1 MNSSISV
8 DLGHIARDLNL
19 PPDKVE
25 RTVALLDEG
34 NTVPFITRYR
44 KDFTGGLDE
53 EQIRAI
59 QWRIGKVRQLVE
71 RKQTILKTIEAQGK
85 LTPELAEHIKN
96 ATTPK
101 RLEDLYLPYKPKK
114 QSLASI
120 AREKGLE
127 PLAIEIVE
135 AHPAAE
141 NLEARAADF
150 ISAEKELP
158 TTAEVL
164 EGVGHLIS
172 ERYSENAEL
181 RGRLRRIFHRSGRIV
196 CAKVEAPPAPEAA
209 PAESAPAEP
218 AATDET
224 ALELAPGLQTS
235 DGESG
240 SGGEMEQSSGGVPQ
254 HEGVAETNAA
264 ELQPQAMAATT
275 AASSAA
281 TVPMSAII
289 EAVHASNNAATV
301 PMSAI
306 AEAVQAAKAEA
317 QQDRETIVAEN
328 TSPCPPLSVSLPPA
342 AETSPEAGPSA
353 VTESPSSLSASSPS
367 SDARPRLFTP
377 PATVPIPIA
386 DLKKKNKKKK
396 KKVLGEHAFKDYYNY
411 SEPLHRVPPHRVLAI
426 NRGER
431 ARAIRVK
438 IEADERAMEQE
449 SVHLLIAP
457 DHPHASFLRHCL
469 FDALTRLIIPSLER
483 EIRREQTEKAEEHA
497 VDVFVRNL
505 RKLLLQQP
513 IRGRRVLAI
522 DPGFK
527 SGCKMVALDE
537 FGNLLG
543 HGVVYV
549 IGKEDRRAKARQ
561 RLAEFA
567 RQHNVSVIAIGNGT
581 GCRETEQLVADVL
594 GEELKDR
601 DTSYTVV
608 NEAGASIYST
618 SPLGREE
625 LPQSDALQRGAV
637 SIGRRLLDP
646 LSEMVKINPANL
658 GVGLYQHDLKAKH
671 LQDSLDGVVESC
683 VNFVGVD
690 VNSAS
695 PALLRYVSGMNA
707 LTARRVYEFRREH
720 GPFKNREELKKVS
733 GFGDATFVQAAGFLK
748 ILGGENPLDAT
759 WIHPESYDIAQAVLE
774 KLGCDVSEL
783 AKSVPAPV
791 RPQQMKLKFGENL
804 ATAPV
809 DAEVPAASQP
819 EGQSEKEGEAC
830 KTSAAFTSS
839 EEPSAVAQNEAEREA
854 ASAAEMSSAATVP
867 FSEIVNGLSSPAPPL
882 PPSPTLP
889 LAQEGGTEAAP
900 ETAAENAAPPHPK
913 MDTPSHAD
921 RANDLTPVAPPETP
935 AATRNLIAE
944 RASGVEIEKLAAE
957 LAIGTHLLRDILNS
971 LTRPALDP
979 RDNLPPPIFRRGIM
993 KLEDLSPGME
1003 LQGTV
1008 LNVVDF
1014 GVFVDIGL
1022 SDSGLVHI
1030 SRLADRFIK
1039 DPHEVV
1045 GVGDVLKVWVVEVD
1059 KARRRVSLTAIP
1071 PGHERQQRPP
1081 RQEQRPPRPQR
1092 PQQPKQQ
1099 QRQPRPQPQVAGA
1112 AAGSAPP
1119 AGGRPP
1125 APHTQHGGRRDQR
1138 RGGGGRPQ
1146 SHGPKVIERQPT
1158 KPKVVKPITKAME
1171 EGKEAMRS
1179 FGQLLQLYE
1188 KKKEQKPDA
1197 DPGEAPPA
1205 ES

>member
-1 MNSSISV
+1 MNSTISV

-53 EQIRAI
+53 EDIRAI

-85 LTPELAEHIKN
+85 LTPELEEHIKN

-114 QSLASI
+114 QSLASL

-135 AHPAAE
+135 AHPAAAD
-141 NLEARAADF
+141 LEARAAEF
-150 ISAEKELP
+150 ISVEKGLP
-158 TTAEVL
+158 TTVEVL
-164 EGVGHLIS
+164 DGVGHLIS

-181 RGRLRRIFHRSGRIV
+181 RGRLRRVFHRSGKIV
-196 CAKVEAPPAPEAA
+196 CTRVEAPPPVAEAA
-209 PAESAPAEP
+209 VAVPAAAEAAAAEQAAPQLAPAIQAGEGEAPSVAAESAS
-218 AATDET
+218 ET
-224 ALELAPGLQTS
+224 STVAI
-235 DGESG
+235 
-240 SGGEMEQSSGGVPQ
+240 V
-254 HEGVAETNAA
+254 VAE
-264 ELQPQAMAATT
+264 Q
-275 AASSAA
+275 A
-281 TVPMSAII
+281 TVPMSAIL
-289 EAVHASNNAATV
+289 EAVQATKDAATV

-306 AEAVQAAKAEA
+306 AEAVQAARASASGEAEQSAGTEGESGRVGEGESAGA
-317 QQDRETIVAEN
+317 Q
-328 TSPCPPLSVSLPPA
+328 TSPPLPLAPLPTPD
-342 AETSPEAGPSA
+342 SP
-353 VTESPSSLSASSPS
+353 
-367 SDARPRLFTP
+367 PRLFTP
-377 PATVPIPIA
+377 LATVPIPIA

-396 KKVLGEHAFKDYYNY
+396 KKVLGEHAFKDYYDY
-411 SEPLHRVPPHRVLAI
+411 TEPLHRVPPHRVLAI

-431 ARAIRVK
+431 ARAIRVR
-438 IEADERAMEQE
+438 IEADERAMEHE

-457 DHPHASFLRHCL
+457 DHPHAEFLRHCL

-513 IRGRRVLAI
+513 VRGRRVLAI

-707 LTARRVYEFRREH
+707 LTARRVYEYRREH
-720 GPFKNREELKKVS
+720 GPFRNREELKKVN

-748 ILGGENPLDAT
+748 IVGGENPLDAT

-774 KLGCDVSEL
+774 KLGCDVNEL
-783 AKSVPAPV
+783 AKAVPVPA
-791 RPQQMKLKFGENL
+791 RPQQMKLKFGEMPTEVR
-804 ATAPV
+804 ASGQADVGETAKP
-809 DAEVPAASQP
+809 P
-819 EGQSEKEGEAC
+819 EGDQAGVGAGE
-830 KTSAAFTSS
+830 TSAAAAAQESS
-839 EEPSAVAQNEAEREA
+839 TPVEQPASELPTPAGDSGGAGERE
-854 ASAAEMSSAATVP
+854 TVVIERSRP
-867 FSEIVNGLSSPAPPL
+867 TPPL
-882 PPSPTLP
+882 PHSPTP
-889 LAQEGGTEAAP
+889 
-900 ETAAENAAPPHPK
+900 TAASIATLEEVSPAHSATVTPAEADTSADSAPAAPPAEAP
-913 MDTPSHAD
+913 AD
-921 RANDLTPVAPPETP
+921 A
-935 AATRNLIAE
+935 RNLIAE
-944 RASGVEIEKLAAE
+944 RASGLEIEKLAAE
-957 LAIGTHLLRDILNS
+957 LSIGTHLLRDILNS
-971 LTRPALDP
+971 LTRPASTP
-979 RDNLPPPIFRRGIM
+979 RQPAAANLPPRDHEARGPHAGDGAVRHGVERRRFRR
-993 KLEDLSPGME
+993 
-1003 LQGTV
+1003 V
-1008 LNVVDF
+1008 
-1014 GVFVDIGL
+1014 
-1022 SDSGLVHI
+1022 
-1030 SRLADRFIK
+1030 
-1039 DPHEVV
+1039 
-1045 GVGDVLKVWVVEVD
+1045 
-1059 KARRRVSLTAIP
+1059 RRHRPV
-1071 PGHERQQRPP
+1071 RQRP
-1081 RQEQRPPRPQR
+1081 
-1092 PQQPKQQ
+1092 
-1099 QRQPRPQPQVAGA
+1099 GA
-1112 AAGSAPP
+1112 HQP
-1119 AGGRPP
+1119 AGGPVHQGP
-1125 APHTQHGGRRDQR
+1125 ARGGRRR
-1138 RGGGGRPQ
+1138 
-1146 SHGPKVIERQPT
+1146 
-1158 KPKVVKPITKAME
+1158 
-1171 EGKEAMRS
+1171 
-1179 FGQLLQLYE
+1179 
-1188 KKKEQKPDA
+1188 
-1197 DPGEAPPA
+1197 
-1205 ES
+1205 

>member
-1 MNSSISV
+1 MNSTISV

-19 PPDKVE
+19 PPDMVE

-44 KDFTGGLDE
+44 KDLTGGLDE

-59 QWRIGKVRQLVE
+59 QARIAKLRQLAE

-85 LTPELAEHIKN
+85 LTPDLAEHINN

-135 AHPAAE
+135 AHPAAAD
-141 NLEARAADF
+141 LQARAAEF
-150 ISAEKELP
+150 ISADKELP
-158 TTAEVL
+158 TTVEVL
-164 EGVGHLIS
+164 AGVGHLIA

-181 RGRLRRIFHRSGRIV
+181 RGRLRRIFHRSGKIV
-196 CAKVEAPPAPEAA
+196 CTKVEAPPAPEPVPEQPAEAEAVAPSPAAEAVDGEIARGEGAASPAAEAPAPETAA
-209 PAESAPAEP
+209 PETAAPETAAAE
-218 AATDET
+218 AATQSSAET
-224 ALELAPGLQTS
+224 A
-235 DGESG
+235 
-240 SGGEMEQSSGGVPQ
+240 
-254 HEGVAETNAA
+254 VASN
-264 ELQPQAMAATT
+264 
-275 AASSAA
+275 AA
-281 TVPMSAII
+281 TVPMSAIK
-289 EAVHASNNAATV
+289 EALHSGSDAATV

-306 AEAVQAAKAEA
+306 AEAVQAAKAVATDGEPPQTEA
-317 QQDRETIVAEN
+317 AQDEPAHADTLTPAHPDANGLAAEI
-328 TSPCPPLSVSLPPA
+328 TQPAPPLA
-342 AETSPEAGPSA
+342 Q
-353 VTESPSSLSASSPS
+353 
-367 SDARPRLFTP
+367 PRLFTP
-377 PATVPIPIA
+377 PATVPIPVA

-411 SEPLHRVPPHRVLAI
+411 TEPLHRVPPHRVLAI

-438 IEADERAMEQE
+438 VEGDERAMEQE
-449 SVHLLIAP
+449 ASHYMVAP
-457 DHPHASFLRHCL
+457 DHPQAEFLRQCVR
-469 FDALTRLIIPSLER
+469 DSLTRLMIPSLER

-497 VDVFVRNL
+497 VEVFVRNL

-513 IRGRRVLAI
+513 VRGRRVLAI

-594 GEELKDR
+594 TEELKDR

-707 LTARRVYEFRREH
+707 LTARRVYEYRREH

-783 AKSVPAPV
+783 AQSVPAPA

-804 ATAPV
+804 APAP
-809 DAEVPAASQP
+809 AEQP
-819 EGQSEKEGEAC
+819 PMTSEGVSEGPKDEETEGQTDGETEGQTTEGQTTEGQTTEGQSAGGTEGQ
-830 KTSAAFTSS
+830 S
-839 EEPSAVAQNEAEREA
+839 VEAEETIP
-854 ASAAEMSSAATVP
+854 SVTPS
-867 FSEIVNGLSSPAPPL
+867 L
-882 PPSPTLP
+882 PPS
-889 LAQEGGTEAAP
+889 
-900 ETAAENAAPPHPK
+900 
-913 MDTPSHAD
+913 
-921 RANDLTPVAPPETP
+921 VAPPP
-935 AATRNLIAE
+935 AAAEELPAPDAPAPRNPIAE

-957 LAIGTHLLRDILNS
+957 LSIGTHLLRDIINS

-979 RDNLPPPIFRRGIM
+979 RDNLSPPIFRRGIM
-993 KLEDLSPGME
+993 KLEDLAPAME

-1045 GVGDVLKVWVVEVD
+1045 GVGDVLKVWVVDVD

-1081 RQEQRPPRPQR
+1081 RQEQRPQRPQR

-1099 QRQPRPQPQVAGA
+1099 RPRPQPATAGA

-1125 APHTQHGGRRDQR
+1125 APHTQHGGRRDGR
-1138 RGGGGRPQ
+1138 RGGGRPQ
-1146 SHGPKVIERQPT
+1146 SHGPKVIERPPT

-1179 FGQLLQLYE
+1179 FGQLMQLFE
-1188 KKKEQKPDA
+1188 KKKEQKPEENSDQ
-1197 DPGEAPPA
+1197 PPPA

>member
-1 MNSSISV
+1 MNSTISV

-53 EQIRAI
+53 EDIRAI
-59 QWRIGKVRQLVE
+59 QWRVGKMRQLVE

-85 LTPELAEHIKN
+85 LTPELEEHIKN

-114 QSLASI
+114 QSLASL

-135 AHPAAE
+135 AHPAAA

-164 EGVGHLIS
+164 DGVGHLIS

-196 CAKVEAPPAPEAA
+196 CLKVEAPPPAEAVAA
-209 PAESAPAEP
+209 PAGESAAEQAP
-218 AATDET
+218 AASVGEGEKERE
-224 ALELAPGLQTS
+224 AQREEAS
-235 DGESG
+235 DGVIEG
-240 SGGEMEQSSGGVPQ
+240 AVEQAIAADAAACASSTAPTV
-254 HEGVAETNAA
+254 VAE
-264 ELQPQAMAATT
+264 
-275 AASSAA
+275 S
-281 TVPMSAII
+281 
-289 EAVHASNNAATV
+289 ATV

-306 AEAVQAAKAEA
+306 AEAVCAAKAGQVGETVA
-317 QQDRETIVAEN
+317 TQQS
-328 TSPCPPLSVSLPPA
+328 SPTPPLPLSPTPDAGHEGEKRREGDEAGETEIAEQAAPALTAGESPVASPA
-342 AETSPEAGPSA
+342 AAAEIPAT
-353 VTESPSSLSASSPS
+353 
-367 SDARPRLFTP
+367 PRLFTP
-377 PATVPIPIA
+377 PATIPIPVA
-386 DLKKKNKKKK
+386 ELKKKNKKKK
-396 KKVLGEHAFKDYYNY
+396 KKILSEHAFKDYYQY
-411 SEPLHRVPPHRVLAI
+411 TEPLHRVPPHRVLAI

-431 ARAIRVK
+431 ARAIRVRV
-438 IEADERAMEQE
+438 EADERAMEQE
-449 SVHLLIAP
+449 SLHLLISP
-457 DHPHASFLRHCL
+457 DHPHAEFLRQCL
-469 FDALTRLIIPSLER
+469 YDALTRLIIPSLER

-497 VDVFVRNL
+497 VEVFVRNL

-513 IRGRRVLAI
+513 VRGRRVLAI

-537 FGNLLG
+537 FGNPRG

-601 DTSYTVV
+601 DISYTVV

-625 LPQSDALQRGAV
+625 LPHSDALQRGAV

-707 LTARRVYEFRREH
+707 LTARRVYEYRREH
-720 GPFKNREELKKVS
+720 GPFKNREELKKVT

-748 ILGGENPLDAT
+748 VLGGENPLDAT
-759 WIHPESYDIAQAVLE
+759 WIHPESYDIAQAVLD
-774 KLGCDVSEL
+774 KLGCDVNEL
-783 AKSVPAPV
+783 AKAVPVPA
-791 RPQQMKLKFGENL
+791 RPQQMRLKFGENL
-804 ATAPV
+804 APPPAQPSP
-809 DAEVPAASQP
+809 AEVA
-819 EGQSEKEGEAC
+819 EGEAA
-830 KTSAAFTSS
+830 KQQEGERGREGEGETSGAAIAPAPEIHTQ
-839 EEPSAVAQNEAEREA
+839 EERETGA
-854 ASAAEMSSAATVP
+854 EEERVVIEPLSPTPPLSRSSTPAAESIATWEEV
-867 FSEIVNGLSSPAPPL
+867 SSPHPV
-882 PPSPTLP
+882 TL
-889 LAQEGGTEAAP
+889 
-900 ETAAENAAPPHPK
+900 
-913 MDTPSHAD
+913 TPSHPNTSPD
-921 RANDLTPVAPPETP
+921 PAPAATPETP
-935 AATRNLIAE
+935 ASARNLIAE
-944 RASGVEIEKLAAE
+944 RASGVEIDKLAAE

-993 KLEDLSPGME
+993 KLEDLAPGME

-1045 GVGDVLKVWVVEVD
+1045 GVGDVLKVWVVDVD
-1059 KARRRVSLTAIP
+1059 KGRRRVSLTAIP

-1081 RQEQRPPRPQR
+1081 RQEQRPQR
-1092 PQQPKQQ
+1092 PQQPRQQ
-1099 QRQPRPQPQVAGA
+1099 QRPPRPQPVGAGA
-1112 AAGSAPP
+1112 PAGSAPP
-1119 AGGRPP
+1119 SGGRPP
-1125 APHTQHGGRRDQR
+1125 APHTQHGGGRRDQR
-1138 RGGGGRPQ
+1138 RGGGRPQ
-1146 SHGPKVIERQPT
+1146 SHGPKVVERAPT

-1179 FGQLLQLYE
+1179 FGQLMQLFE
-1188 KKKEQKPDA
+1188 KKKQKPD
-1197 DPGEAPPA
+1197 GEEEAPPS
-1205 ES
+1205 ESPE

>member
-1 MNSSISV
+1 MNSTISV
-8 DLGHIARDLNL
+8 DLGHLARDLNL
-19 PPDKVE
+19 PADKVD

-44 KDFTGGLDE
+44 KDLTGGLDE

-59 QWRIGKVRQLVE
+59 QSRIGKLRQLAE

-85 LTPELAEHIKN
+85 LTPELAEQIQN

-135 AHPAAE
+135 SHPAAAD
-141 NLEARAADF
+141 LQARAAEFVDV
-150 ISAEKELP
+150 AKELP
-158 TTAEVL
+158 TAAEVL
-164 EGVGHLIS
+164 EGVGHLIA

-181 RGRLRRIFHRSGRIV
+181 RGRLRRIFHRSGKIV
-196 CAKVEAPPAPEAA
+196 CIRVEAPPAPAAA
-209 PAESAPAEP
+209 PAEAASEAPPETAAVLP
-218 AATDET
+218 AAAANEGEGGQRGEGEIGTHHPVAMDAAAVT
-224 ALELAPGLQTS
+224 A
-235 DGESG
+235 D
-240 SGGEMEQSSGGVPQ
+240 
-254 HEGVAETNAA
+254 AETLVADS
-264 ELQPQAMAATT
+264 ATL
-275 AASSAA
+275 
-281 TVPMSAII
+281 
-289 EAVHASNNAATV
+289 

-306 AEAVQAAKAEA
+306 ADAVRAAKAEA
-317 QQDRETIVAEN
+317 ESTAIESPASAVDQEGESRGEEEGEAIAAEQA
-328 TSPCPPLSVSLPPA
+328 SPPLPHSPTHNPETGELPA
-342 AETSPEAGPSA
+342 TAEP
-353 VTESPSSLSASSPS
+353 
-367 SDARPRLFTP
+367 PRLFTP
-377 PATVPIPIA
+377 PATVPIPVA
-386 DLKKKNKKKK
+386 DIKKKNKKKK
-396 KKVLGEHAFKDYYNY
+396 KKVLSEHAFKDYYDY

-431 ARAIRVK
+431 ARAIRVR
-438 IEADERAMEQE
+438 IEADERAMEQDAIHYF
-449 SVHLLIAP
+449 VAP
-457 DHPHASFLRHCL
+457 DHPHAEFLRQCVR
-469 FDALTRLIIPSLER
+469 DALTRLLIPSLER
-483 EIRREQTEKAEEHA
+483 ELRREQTEKAEEHA
-497 VDVFVRNL
+497 VDVFIRNL

-513 IRGRRVLAI
+513 VRSRRVLAI

-527 SGCKMVALDE
+527 SGCKLVALDE

-601 DTSYTVV
+601 DMSYTVV

-671 LQDSLDGVVESC
+671 LQESLDGVVESC

-707 LTARRVYEFRREH
+707 LTARRVYEYRREH
-720 GPFKNREELKKVS
+720 GPFKNREDLKKVN
-733 GFGDATFVQAAGFLK
+733 GFGDATYIQAAGFLK

-774 KLGCDVSEL
+774 KLGCDVNEL
-783 AKSVPAPV
+783 AKAVPKPV

-804 ATAPV
+804 AEPAAVPDQSAASVSSAESQDSGKPPVTAGEGGMMPISS
-809 DAEVPAASQP
+809 DVPASTGGSAP
-819 EGQSEKEGEAC
+819 EPQAVTHIAPNGAAAQSE
-830 KTSAAFTSS
+830 AAL
-839 EEPSAVAQNEAEREA
+839 AAAQPAEYA
-854 ASAAEMSSAATVP
+854 
-867 FSEIVNGLSSPAPPL
+867 
-882 PPSPTLP
+882 SPTP
-889 LAQEGGTEAAP
+889 PYEVKEPAEQAVDTAAP
-900 ETAAENAAPPHPK
+900 EVNAIAGASMAPAT
-913 MDTPSHAD
+913 DVESSATE
-921 RANDLTPVAPPETP
+921 APTNG
-935 AATRNLIAE
+935 RNVIAE
-944 RASGVEIEKLAAE
+944 RAAGVDIEKLAAE
-957 LAIGTHLLRDILNS
+957 LAIGTHLLRDILGS

-993 KLEDLSPGME
+993 KLEDLAPGME

-1059 KARRRVSLTAIP
+1059 KGRRRVSLTAIP

-1081 RQEQRPPRPQR
+1081 RQEQRPQRPAR
-1092 PQQPKQQ
+1092 PQQPRQ
-1099 QRQPRPQPQVAGA
+1099 QRPQRAQPALAGA
-1112 AAGSAPP
+1112 PAGGAPP
-1119 AGGRPP
+1119 TGGRPP
-1125 APHTQHGGRRDQR
+1125 APHTSHGGGRRDQR
-1138 RGGGGRPQ
+1138 RGGGRPQ
-1146 SHGPKVIERQPT
+1146 NYGPKVIERAPT

-1179 FGQLLQLYE
+1179 FGQLKQLFE
-1188 KKKEQKPDA
+1188 KKKDQKPEEPSD
-1197 DPGEAPPA
+1197 ESPPA
-1205 ES
+1205 DAT

>member
-1 MNSSISV
+1 MNSTISV

-53 EQIRAI
+53 EEIRAI
-59 QWRIGKVRQLVE
+59 QSRIAKVRQLVE

-85 LTPELAEHIKN
+85 LTDELAEQIKN

-135 AHPAAE
+135 AHPAAAD
-141 NLEARAADF
+141 LQARAAEF

-164 EGVGHLIS
+164 EGVGHLIA

-181 RGRLRRIFHRSGRIV
+181 RGRLRRIFHRSGKIV
-196 CAKVEAPPAPEAA
+196 CTKVEAPPPAVVVEPVAELAPPVEATEQSPAIQAGETESGSEGEGDTLSVAPEAA
-209 PAESAPAEP
+209 
-218 AATDET
+218 
-224 ALELAPGLQTS
+224 
-235 DGESG
+235 
-240 SGGEMEQSSGGVPQ
+240 
-254 HEGVAETNAA
+254 AETS
-264 ELQPQAMAATT
+264 
-275 AASSAA
+275 ASQTVVADPT
-281 TVPMSAII
+281 TVPMSALAD
-289 EAVHASNNAATV
+289 AVR
-301 PMSAI
+301 
-306 AEAVQAAKAEA
+306 AAKAQAESEEERGR
-317 QQDRETIVAEN
+317 DGERETVVAEQASPTPLPPSPTPDADQAATGPS
-328 TSPCPPLSVSLPPA
+328 TSPDESSSSPLPLAPSSPLATEETPPPL
-342 AETSPEAGPSA
+342 ETP
-353 VTESPSSLSASSPS
+353 
-367 SDARPRLFTP
+367 PRLFTP
-377 PATVPIPIA
+377 PATVPIPVA

-411 SEPLHRVPPHRVLAI
+411 TEPLHRVPPHRVLAI
-426 NRGER
+426 NRGDR
-431 ARAIRVK
+431 ARAIRVH
-438 IEADERAMEQE
+438 IEADERAMEQDAIHYL
-449 SVHLLIAP
+449 VAP
-457 DHPHASFLRHCL
+457 DHPHADFLCQCVR
-469 FDALTRLIIPSLER
+469 DSLTRLLIPSLER

-497 VDVFVRNL
+497 VEVFVRNL

-513 IRGRRVLAI
+513 VRGRRVLAI

-537 FGNLLG
+537 FGNPRG

-594 GEELKDR
+594 AEELKDR
-601 DTSYTVV
+601 DMSYTVV

-707 LTARRVYEFRREH
+707 LTARRVYEYRREH
-720 GPFKNREELKKVS
+720 GPFKNREELKQVS
-733 GFGDATFVQAAGFLK
+733 GFGEATFVQAAGFLK

-774 KLGCDVSEL
+774 KLGCDVHEL
-783 AKSVPAPV
+783 AKVVPVPA

-804 ATAPV
+804 IEPPPGATDANQAAAAEQAVPPEPETSQLPAAASEGGLMPVSQDVPASTGGSAPEPQAVSHVSAEATA
-809 DAEVPAASQP
+809 AESQAAQTAAEPAAYASPPPPFEVSQP
-819 EGQSEKEGEAC
+819 E
-830 KTSAAFTSS
+830 
-839 EEPSAVAQNEAEREA
+839 EAEAPAPA
-854 ASAAEMSSAATVP
+854 AETPAESPIPDSPPAETQEDSSAAENGAT
-867 FSEIVNGLSSPAPPL
+867 ESPA
-882 PPSPTLP
+882 T
-889 LAQEGGTEAAP
+889 
-900 ETAAENAAPPHPK
+900 N
-913 MDTPSHAD
+913 
-921 RANDLTPVAPPETP
+921 
-935 AATRNLIAE
+935 RNLIAE
-944 RASGVEIEKLAAE
+944 RASGVDIEKLAGE
-957 LAIGTHLLRDILNS
+957 LAIGTHLLRDIVSS

-1045 GVGDVLKVWVVEVD
+1045 GVGDVLKVWVVDVD
-1059 KARRRVSLTAIP
+1059 KGRRRVSLTAIA

-1081 RQEQRPPRPQR
+1081 REEQRPQRQQQRPQR
-1092 PQQPKQQ
+1092 PQQPRQQ
-1099 QRQPRPQPQVAGA
+1099 QRPPRPQPVGAGA
-1112 AAGSAPP
+1112 SAPP

-1125 APHTQHGGRRDQR
+1125 APHTQHGGGRRDQR

-1146 SHGPKVIERQPT
+1146 SYGPKVIERQPT

-1179 FGQLLQLYE
+1179 FGQLMQLFE
-1188 KKKEQKPDA
+1188 KKKEQKP
-1197 DPGEAPPA
+1197 GEEGETPPA

>member
-25 RTVALLDEG
+25 RTVGLLDEG

-44 KDFTGGLDE
+44 KDHTGGLDE
-53 EQIRAI
+53 EDIRAI
-59 QWRIGKVRQLVE
+59 QSKVAKLRQLAE
-71 RKQTILKTIEAQGK
+71 RKQTILKTIEAQGR
-85 LTPELAEHIKN
+85 LTPELAEQIQN

-114 QSLASI
+114 QSLASQ

-127 PLAIEIVE
+127 PLALEI
-135 AHPAAE
+135 
-141 NLEARAADF
+141 LEANPLAADLESR
-150 ISAEKELP
+150 ISQFVSADKELP
-158 TTAEVL
+158 TATDVL
-164 EGVGHLIS
+164 EGVGYIIA
-172 ERYSENAEL
+172 ERYSEVAEL
-181 RGRLRRIFHRSGRIV
+181 RGRLRRILHRSGRIV
-196 CAKVEAPPAPEAA
+196 CTRVEPPPAPAAEAAPPTADSSSLLPGSPASAPSPVDEGTQGKEAGGEIGGLAADSAAPVPSSSPPQVSESEVAGSTPAVSPSVPEPQPAWSVADAPVVAATDESSSPAA
-209 PAESAPAEP
+209 PAEVDSTVSPDTAPH
-218 AATDET
+218 
-224 ALELAPGLQTS
+224 APPG
-235 DGESG
+235 
-240 SGGEMEQSSGGVPQ
+240 P
-254 HEGVAETNAA
+254 
-264 ELQPQAMAATT
+264 
-275 AASSAA
+275 
-281 TVPMSAII
+281 
-289 EAVHASNNAATV
+289 
-301 PMSAI
+301 
-306 AEAVQAAKAEA
+306 
-317 QQDRETIVAEN
+317 DRLF
-328 TSPCPPLSVSLPPA
+328 SPPA
-342 AETSPEAGPSA
+342 S
-353 VTESPSSLSASSPS
+353 
-367 SDARPRLFTP
+367 
-377 PATVPIPIA
+377 VPIPVA

-411 SEPLHRVPPHRVLAI
+411 TEPLHRVPPHRVLAI

-431 ARAIRVK
+431 ARAIRVR
-438 IEADERAMEQE
+438 IEADERAMEHE
-449 SVHLLIAP
+449 AISLLVPP
-457 DHPHASFLRHCL
+457 DHPHADFLRQCVR
-469 FDALTRLIIPSLER
+469 DALSRLIIPSLER
-483 EIRREQTEKAEEHA
+483 ELRREQTEKAEEHA
-497 VDVFVRNL
+497 VQVFIRNL

-513 IRGRRVLAI
+513 VRGRRVLAV

-543 HGVVYV
+543 HGVIYV

-594 GEELKDR
+594 SEELKDR

-720 GPFKNREELKKVS
+720 GPFQKREDLKNVS

-759 WIHPESYDIAQAVLE
+759 WIHPESYDIAEQVLE

-783 AKSVPAPV
+783 AKAVPRPPK
-791 RPQQMKLKFGENL
+791 PQQLKLKFGEMPAGPTQPTPPVPGA
-804 ATAPV
+804 ATSPAEATPVGETSAPTV
-809 DAEVPAASQP
+809 TPGEGGLMPVSSDVPASTGGSAPELNTVSHVSADSAASQ
-819 EGQSEKEGEAC
+819 SATAVAEADPPYVSPPPPFEV
-830 KTSAAFTSS
+830 TSAAEDAPAETAAA
-839 EEPSAVAQNEAEREA
+839 PATGADTAQ
-854 ASAAEMSSAATVP
+854 
-867 FSEIVNGLSSPAPPL
+867 
-882 PPSPTLP
+882 
-889 LAQEGGTEAAP
+889 AAP
-900 ETAAENAAPPHPK
+900 ENGGG
-913 MDTPSHAD
+913 
-921 RANDLTPVAPPETP
+921 
-935 AATRNLIAE
+935 TRNVIAE
-944 RASGVEIEKLAAE
+944 RAAGVDIEKLAAE
-957 LAIGTHLLRDILNS
+957 LSIGTHLLKDILAS

-993 KLEDLSPGME
+993 KLEDLAAGME

-1045 GVGDVLKVWVVEVD
+1045 GVGDVLKVWVVDVD

-1081 RQEQRPPRPQR
+1081 RQEQRPQRPQR
-1092 PQQPKQQ
+1092 PQQPRQQQ
-1099 QRQPRPQPQVAGA
+1099 QRPPRPAAATAGA
-1112 AAGSAPP
+1112 SPGAAP
-1119 AGGRPP
+1119 ASGGRPP
-1125 APHTQHGGRRDQR
+1125 APHTHHGGGRRDQR
-1138 RGGGGRPQ
+1138 RGGGRPQ
-1146 SHGPKVIERQPT
+1146 AYGPKVVERQPT

-1179 FGQLLQLYE
+1179 FGQLMQLFE
-1188 KKKEQKPDA
+1188 KKKEQP
-1197 DPGEAPPA
+1197 PTEEGQPPPA
-1205 ES
+1205 EQ